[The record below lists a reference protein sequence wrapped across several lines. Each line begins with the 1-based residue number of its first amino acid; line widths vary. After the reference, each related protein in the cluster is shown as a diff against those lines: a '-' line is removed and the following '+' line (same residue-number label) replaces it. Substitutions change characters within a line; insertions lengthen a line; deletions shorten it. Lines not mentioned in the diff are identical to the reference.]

1 MAGVQLDGSEDSLA
15 GRSGGSKR
23 SSYSNGGS
31 SIGSGETS
39 IGSWETSI
47 GSGKM
52 SSRETSI
59 GSRESSGE
67 SSNSRGGMSNVS
79 NNGTRSSSV
88 NTTEKTSTNTVGTG
102 IRVRKDSGG
111 SDRGNFLISI
121 TPLPLSSLLRGGS
134 SSGGGSLI
142 SSSKLSLGSSNFRSI
157 LDSYWEGEVENG
169 SSKGFDSESS
179 RGDREVSSGNS
190 ESIDRVSNVVDS
202 LEKTISVDVLV
213 RAGGHSVGIA
223 GLSTG

>member
-1 MAGVQLDGSEDSLA
+1 MAGVQLDGGEDSLT

-23 SSYSNGGS
+23 SSNSHGGS

-39 IGSWETSI
+39 IGS
-47 GSGKM
+47 GKM
-52 SSRETSI
+52 
-59 GSRESSGE
+59 SSGE

-79 NNGTRSSSV
+79 NNGTRGGSI
-88 NTTEKTSTNTVGTG
+88 NTTEKTSTNTVGTS

-111 SDRGNFLISI
+111 SDRGSFLISI
-121 TPLPLSSLLRGGS
+121 TPLPFSSLLGGSS
-134 SSGGGSLI
+134 SSGGGSLV

-157 LDSYWEGEVENG
+157 LDSNWEGEVENG
-169 SSKGFDSESS
+169 SSKRFDSESS
-179 RGDREVSSGNS
+179 RADREVSSGNS
-190 ESIDRVSNVVDS
+190 ESIDRVSNVVHS
-202 LEKTISVDVLV
+202 LEETISIDVLV